1 MNINLARIAAAEAGN
16 NFHGN
21 TVAAIGNLQP
31 IEALFAEE
39 ADVTAETLDADWS
52 GAFAY
57 YCVNRAGISL
67 PTRYP
72 DTRIGASF
80 AHAIAW
86 ERYARLPKIRLWHE
100 AGEDPE
106 VGDLVIIEPKGKN
119 PMKVGVILSISDD
132 LLETAEGDY
141 HGHSAIVERRRDE
154 WIRGYIR
161 LEK

>member
-1 MNINLARIAAAEAGN
+1 MNFNLARIAAAEAGRN
-16 NFHGN
+16 YHGN

-31 IEALFAEE
+31 IEALFTEE
-39 ADVTAETLDADWS
+39 EDVTAASLDADWS

-57 YCVNRAGISL
+57 YCAKLAGSTL

-86 ERYARLPKIRLWHE
+86 ERYAKLPKIHLWHE
-100 AGEDPE
+100 AGETPE
-106 VGDLVIIEPKGKN
+106 IGDVVVIEPKGKN
-119 PMKVGVILSISDD
+119 PLKVGVILSVTDD

-141 HGHSAIVERRRDE
+141 HGHSAIVERCRDE
-154 WIRGYIR
+154 FIRGYIR